1 MQQNLVLYP
10 FYMSCIGRQVLY
22 HQCPWETHIYNDLHL
37 LIPNFQSFPPQSPL
51 PLGDHKSVPL
61 SVSLFLF
68 LAVLCLVTQSCPTL
82 CDPTDC
88 SLPGSSVH
96 GILQS
101 RVLECVAVP
110 SSRGCSL
117 PRDCTQVSCIAG
129 GFITI
134 CFLGMFI
141 CVVFQI
147 PHISDIIQHL
157 LFSF

>member
-1 MQQNLVLYP
+1 MLCSRTLFFIHSTCPVLA
-10 FYMSCIGRQVLY
+10 GRVFTTRA
-22 HQCPWETHIYNDLHL
+22 PWETHIYNDLHL
-37 LIPNFQSFPPQSPL
+37 LIPNFLSFPPQSPL
-51 PLGDHKSVPL
+51 PLGDHKSVPI

-68 LAVLCLVTQSCPTL
+68 LAVLCLVTQSCPAL

-117 PRDCTQVSCIAG
+117 PRDRTQVSHIVG
-129 GFITI
+129 RFTTI
-134 CFLGMFI
+134 CFLLLLSRFS
-141 CVVFQI
+141 CVRLCAT
-147 PHISDIIQHL
+147 P
-157 LFSF
+157 